1 MNIPSSIL
9 TMLAGVILT
18 LVSIWY
24 GQNHGLLPDQA
35 TSEAYLVDN
44 LFNIMLTIGTWLWL
58 VITGALA
65 IALFRFRRRR
75 DDNSDAAPVHGN
87 IPLEILWTAIPTV
100 IVLGIGIYS
109 FNIYMLEGGGADPMD
124 HSAHLSQ
131 RNHPEQHASLAQ
143 GTHLA
148 TTLTSLVDPSAD
160 LNRNEQIQEQVTQDP
175 GTAETRNTDIPQKK
189 DAPGMGVVSPGLGPT
204 PENQGTPPDFAV
216 NVTGLQFAWI
226 FNYPDSGITS
236 GELHLPVNKEVR
248 LNISANDVIHAFW
261 VPQFRVK
268 QDAIPGRQTELRF
281 TPSKVGTYPIN
292 CAELCGAYHGAMNSQ
307 VIVQAQEDYDQW
319 VQSQTTT
326 ASALP
331 PTIATADMTAAEYLA
346 PFTTEFNH

>member
-1 MNIPSSIL
+1 VNIPSSIL

-24 GQNHGLLPDQA
+24 GLNHGLLPDQA
-35 TSEAYLVDN
+35 TLEAGLVDN
-44 LFNIMLTIGTWLWL
+44 LFNVMLIIGTWLWL
-58 VITGALA
+58 LITGALA
-65 IALFRFRRRR
+65 IALLRFRRRR
-75 DDNSDAAPVHGN
+75 DDTSDAEPVHGN
-87 IPLEILWTAIPTV
+87 IPLEILWTAIPAV
-100 IVLGIGIYS
+100 IVLGIGTYS

-131 RNHPEQHASLAQ
+131 HSQPQQQVALSQ
-143 GTHLA
+143 GTYLA
-148 TTLTSLVDPSAD
+148 TTVSLIEPSGEA
-160 LNRNEQIQEQVTQDP
+160 NRNEQIQEQVTQDA

-189 DAPGMGVVSPGLGPT
+189 DAPGMGIVSPGLGPT
-204 PENQGTPPDFAV
+204 PENQGTPPDFSV

-236 GELHLPVNKEVR
+236 GELHLPVNQEVR
-248 LNISANDVIHAFW
+248 LNISANDVIHSFW

-281 TPSKVGTYPIN
+281 TPNKVGTYPIN

-307 VIVQAQEDYDQW
+307 VIVQAQADYDQW

-331 PTIATADMTAAEYLA
+331 PTVATADMTAAAYLA
-346 PFTTEFNH
+346 PFITEFNH